1 MLLVDSNVILDVL
14 CDDPTWAQWSREQL
28 RARSL
33 VHPLAIN
40 GVIYSEISTAFGSIS
55 QLERTIDDLG
65 LRVLEIPRPALFLA
79 GKAFLQY
86 RRHGGAKQSILADFF
101 IGAHDRRGH
110 FAGPGELTLETT
122 SDCQSSICGHILAP
136 CLKSPSTSMTRQTP
150 SPAPRRPRRG
160 CPTAAGWAN

>member
-1 MLLVDSNVILDVL
+1 MAYRRTHGAVARLIGIADSATVAPMLLVDSNVILDVL
-14 CDDPTWAQWSREQL
+14 CDDPTWARWSREQL

-40 GVIYSEISTAFGSIS
+40 GIVYAEVSIAFNDMDNLDRAI
-55 QLERTIDDLG
+55 EALG

-101 IGAHDRRGH
+101 IGAHAAVVGLPVLTRDGQRYRSYFPTVEVISPDR
-110 FAGPGELTLETT
+110 A
-122 SDCQSSICGHILAP
+122 S
-136 CLKSPSTSMTRQTP
+136 
-150 SPAPRRPRRG
+150 
-160 CPTAAGWAN
+160 

>member
-1 MLLVDSNVILDVL
+1 MAYRRTHGAVARLIGIADSATVAPMLLVDSNVILDVL

-40 GVIYSEISTAFGSIS
+40 GIVYAEVSIAFNAMDRLDRAI
-55 QLERTIDDLG
+55 EALG

-86 RRHGGAKQSILADFF
+86 RRQGGTKQSILADFMV
-101 IGAHDRRGH
+101 GAHAAV
-110 FAGPGELTLETT
+110 AGVPVLTRDGQRCRSCFPTVEV
-122 SDCQSSICGHILAP
+122 I
-136 CLKSPSTSMTRQTP
+136 SPDQ
-150 SPAPRRPRRG
+150 
-160 CPTAAGWAN
+160 AN

>member
-1 MLLVDSNVILDVL
+1 MADRRTHGAVARLIGIADSATVAPMLLVDSNVILDVL

-101 IGAHDRRGH
+101 IGAHAAVVGLPVLTRDGQRYRNYFPTVEVISPDR
-110 FAGPGELTLETT
+110 A
-122 SDCQSSICGHILAP
+122 S
-136 CLKSPSTSMTRQTP
+136 
-150 SPAPRRPRRG
+150 
-160 CPTAAGWAN
+160 

>member
-1 MLLVDSNVILDVL
+1 MAYRRTHGAVARLIGIADSATVAPMLLVDSNVILDVL

-40 GVIYSEISTAFGSIS
+40 GIVYAEVSIAFNDTDNLDRAI
-55 QLERTIDDLG
+55 EALG

-101 IGAHDRRGH
+101 IGAHAAVVGLPVLTRDGQRYRSFFPTVEVISPDR
-110 FAGPGELTLETT
+110 A
-122 SDCQSSICGHILAP
+122 S
-136 CLKSPSTSMTRQTP
+136 
-150 SPAPRRPRRG
+150 
-160 CPTAAGWAN
+160 

>member
-1 MLLVDSNVILDVL
+1 LIGIADSATVAPMLLVDSNVILDVL

-40 GVIYSEISTAFGSIS
+40 GIVYAEVSVAFNDMDNLDRAI
-55 QLERTIDDLG
+55 EALG

-86 RRHGGAKQSILADFF
+86 RRHGGAKQSILADFMV
-101 IGAHDRRGH
+101 GAHAAVAGVPVLTRDGQRYHSYFPTVEVISPDR
-110 FAGPGELTLETT
+110 A
-122 SDCQSSICGHILAP
+122 S
-136 CLKSPSTSMTRQTP
+136 
-150 SPAPRRPRRG
+150 
-160 CPTAAGWAN
+160 

>member
-1 MLLVDSNVILDVL
+1 MAYRRTHGAVARLIGIADSATVAPMLLVDSNVILDVL

-40 GVIYSEISTAFGSIS
+40 GIVYAEVSIAFNDMDNLDRAI
-55 QLERTIDDLG
+55 EALG
-65 LRVLEIPRPALFLA
+65 LSVLEIPRSALFLA

-101 IGAHDRRGH
+101 IGAHAAVVGLPVLTRDGQRYRSYFPTVEVISPDR
-110 FAGPGELTLETT
+110 A
-122 SDCQSSICGHILAP
+122 S
-136 CLKSPSTSMTRQTP
+136 
-150 SPAPRRPRRG
+150 
-160 CPTAAGWAN
+160 

>member
-1 MLLVDSNVILDVL
+1 MAYRRTHGAVARLIGIAVSATVAPMLFVDSNVILDVL

-40 GVIYSEISTAFGSIS
+40 GIVYAEVSFAFNDMDNLDRAI
-55 QLERTIDDLG
+55 EALG
-65 LRVLEIPRPALFLA
+65 LRVLEIPRSALFLA

-101 IGAHDRRGH
+101 IGAHAAVVGLPVLTRDGRRYRSYFPTVEVISPDR
-110 FAGPGELTLETT
+110 A
-122 SDCQSSICGHILAP
+122 S
-136 CLKSPSTSMTRQTP
+136 
-150 SPAPRRPRRG
+150 
-160 CPTAAGWAN
+160 

>member
-1 MLLVDSNVILDVL
+1 MAYRRTHGAVARLIGIADSATVAPMLLVDSNVILDVL

-40 GVIYSEISTAFGSIS
+40 GIVYAEVSIAFNDMDNLDRAI
-55 QLERTIDDLG
+55 EALG
-65 LRVLEIPRPALFLA
+65 LSVLEIPRPALFLA

-101 IGAHDRRGH
+101 IGAHAAVVGLPVLTRDGQRYRSCFPTVEVISPDR
-110 FAGPGELTLETT
+110 A
-122 SDCQSSICGHILAP
+122 S
-136 CLKSPSTSMTRQTP
+136 
-150 SPAPRRPRRG
+150 
-160 CPTAAGWAN
+160 

>member
-86 RRHGGAKQSILADFF
+86 RRQGGAKQSILADFMV
-101 IGAHDRRGH
+101 GAHAAVAGVPVLTRDGQRYRSYFPTVEVISPDR
-110 FAGPGELTLETT
+110 A
-122 SDCQSSICGHILAP
+122 S
-136 CLKSPSTSMTRQTP
+136 
-150 SPAPRRPRRG
+150 
-160 CPTAAGWAN
+160 

>member
-1 MLLVDSNVILDVL
+1 MAYRRTHGAVARLIGIADSATVAPMLLVDSNVILDVL

-40 GVIYSEISTAFGSIS
+40 GIVYAEVSIAFNDMDNLDRAIKA
-55 QLERTIDDLG
+55 LG

-86 RRHGGAKQSILADFF
+86 RRHGGAKQSILAYFF
-101 IGAHDRRGH
+101 IGAHAAVVGLPVLTRDGQRYRSYFPTVEVISPDR
-110 FAGPGELTLETT
+110 A
-122 SDCQSSICGHILAP
+122 S
-136 CLKSPSTSMTRQTP
+136 
-150 SPAPRRPRRG
+150 
-160 CPTAAGWAN
+160 